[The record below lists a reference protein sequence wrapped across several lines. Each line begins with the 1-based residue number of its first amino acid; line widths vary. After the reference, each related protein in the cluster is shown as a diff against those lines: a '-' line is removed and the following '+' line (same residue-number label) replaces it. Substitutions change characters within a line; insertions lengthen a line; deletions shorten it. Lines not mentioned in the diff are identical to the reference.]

1 MELGFAGAGE
11 SDVAVDVELDG
22 VGVFGFEAEEAY
34 GYAVAAFFAD
44 DAGANVQ
51 RGAHV
56 RDLEIE
62 KDFFIQPDLE
72 GGAQKHAA
80 FADVETAQ
88 DELVVLPAAVDVG
101 DERHARGVAATFP
114 AGRGHGGEH
123 GTKAVGADRLGEH
136 QINPLPP
143 SPSQSGGI

>member
-62 KDFFIQPDLE
+62 KNFFIQPDLE
-72 GGAQKHAA
+72 RRAQKHAA
-80 FADVETAQ
+80 FADVEAAQ

-101 DERHARGVAATFP
+101 NERHARGVAATFP
-114 AGRGHGGEH
+114 AWRGHGGEH
-123 GTKAVGADRLGEH
+123 GTKAVGGDRLRRAKKR
-136 QINPLPP
+136 PP
-143 SPSQSGGI
+143 SQNPTQTW

>member
-11 SDVAVDVELDG
+11 SDVAVDVKLDG

-56 RDLEIE
+56 RNLEIE
-62 KDFFIQPDLE
+62 KNFFIQPDLE
-72 GGAQKHAA
+72 GRAQKHAA
-80 FADVETAQ
+80 FADVEAAQ

-101 DERHARGVAATFP
+101 NERHARGVAAAFP
-114 AGRGHGGEH
+114 AGRGHGG
-123 GTKAVGADRLGEH
+123 GDGAKGGGGDRVGGD
-136 QINPLPP
+136 QIGAPAQNP
-143 SPSQSGGI
+143 